1 MKRIGMILLALAA
14 LAGCGSQPINYT
26 AKAQPGMTRERAVS
40 VVEQVFYEDY
50 SKRRPQ
56 YVEITDEFILLSD
69 GTVSKSS
76 GFATAA
82 PIGNGAIAA
91 GNSTTVTKAMGQR
104 IYFRSLGA
112 TTIHKARGRE
122 GRYTVVMRS
131 IDGAALRNVYMRTQ
145 LAAEQFIDAVQFL
158 KSTSR

>member
-1 MKRIGMILLALAA
+1 MILLAVAA

-26 AKAQPGMTRERAVS
+26 AKAQPGMTRERAIS

-50 SKRRPQ
+50 SKKRPQ
-56 YVEITDEFILLSD
+56 YVEVTDEFILLSD
-69 GTVSKSS
+69 GTISKSS

-104 IYFRSLGA
+104 IYFRSLG
-112 TTIHKARGRE
+112 TVIIHKARGRE
-122 GRYTVVMRS
+122 GRYAVVIRGA
-131 IDGAALRNVYMRTQ
+131 DGGALRNVYMRTQ
-145 LAAEQFIDAVQFL
+145 ATAEQFVDAIQFL
-158 KSTSR
+158 KTTSR